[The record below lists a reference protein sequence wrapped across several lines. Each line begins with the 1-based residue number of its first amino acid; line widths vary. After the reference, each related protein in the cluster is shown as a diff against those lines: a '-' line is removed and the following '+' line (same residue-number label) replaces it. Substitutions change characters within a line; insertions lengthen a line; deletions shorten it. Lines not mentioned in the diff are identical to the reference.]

1 MRTARRCCTQRLPRR
16 WVFLALLTFPS
27 SLHAE
32 FLVPSDLTCG
42 QFVYVIRKRIKLS
55 PEKALFIFC
64 NNQLP
69 PTSALM
75 SSIYAEHK
83 DNDGFLY
90 VTYSGENSF
99 G

>member
-1 MRTARRCCTQRLPRR
+1 M
-16 WVFLALLTFPS
+16 
-27 SLHAE
+27 
-32 FLVPSDLTCG
+32 
-42 QFVYVIRKRIKLS
+42 YVIRKRIKLS

-75 SSIYAEHK
+75 SSIYSEHN
-83 DNDGFLY
+83 DPDGFLY
-90 VTYSGENSF
+90 ISYAGENSF